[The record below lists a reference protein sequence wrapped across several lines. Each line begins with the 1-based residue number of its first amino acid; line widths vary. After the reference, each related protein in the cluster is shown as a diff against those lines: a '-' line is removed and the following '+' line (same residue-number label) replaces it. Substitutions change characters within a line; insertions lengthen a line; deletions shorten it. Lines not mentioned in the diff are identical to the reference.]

1 MIGWLSIGI
10 VQLTVR
16 GLRTQEGEAAAH
28 FPQPI
33 HLQCGIWK
41 RWRRP
46 HACISAW
53 DYYSVYPIHFL
64 QHFCAAHTSSRGTS
78 WLSE

>member
-16 GLRTQEGEAAAH
+16 GLRTQEGQAAAH
-28 FPQPI
+28 FPQSI
-33 HLQCGIWK
+33 HLRCGIWK
-41 RWRRP
+41 RWRVFR
-46 HACISAW
+46 CEII
-53 DYYSVYPIHFL
+53 VYPIHFL
-64 QHFCAAHTSSRGTS
+64 QQFCAVHTSSRGTS